1 MSDISLTDELEAY
14 KSMKEK
20 LLEENE
26 GKVVAIKDRK
36 LIGIYDTE
44 EEALKDV
51 LEKYGFVPVLIKR
64 IAREE
69 RIEDLPSYT
78 YGLHSVIIE

>member
-1 MSDISLTDELEAY
+1 MNNISLTDELEAY

-26 GKVVAIKDRK
+26 GKVVAIKDSK
-36 LIGIYDTE
+36 VIGIYDNE
-44 EEALKDV
+44 EEALKDI
-51 LEKYGFVPVLIKR
+51 LEKYGLVPVLIKR
-64 IAREE
+64 ITREE

-78 YGLHSVIIE
+78 YGLDSVIID